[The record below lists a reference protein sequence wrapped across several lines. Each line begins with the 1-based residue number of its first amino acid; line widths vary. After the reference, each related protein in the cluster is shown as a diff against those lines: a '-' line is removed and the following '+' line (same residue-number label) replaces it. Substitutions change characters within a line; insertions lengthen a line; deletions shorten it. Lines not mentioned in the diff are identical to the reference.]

1 MATKKS
7 GVDADWSDAAV
18 EAVPATKS
26 GHQIV
31 WQCWIANINATVSWA
46 DFKPYESL
54 RMETALAA
62 NEGTVNLTLHEDAWC
77 IDLVLMQQTNLQ
89 SGTIRPI
96 RRVVILKQGVLKE

>member
-26 GHQIV
+26 GHMIV

-46 DFKPYESL
+46 DFLPHETL
-54 RMETALAA
+54 RMETALGN
-62 NEGTVNLTLHEDAWC
+62 NERQVNITLHDDAWS
-77 IDLVLMQQTNLQ
+77 IDLVKMEQTNLQ
-89 SGTIRPI
+89 TGTTRAI
-96 RRVVILKQGVLKE
+96 RRVVILKQGVLKD